1 MAKKKPV
8 NPWTV
13 NGNDIY
19 YRGELA
25 ARMTSVM
32 GDDVVLSVM
41 SKFMRIAQEDNDR
54 LMLAIN
60 ERQSQY
66 IPPSMGFTLH

>member
-8 NPWTV
+8 NPWAV
-13 NGNDIY
+13 QGDDIY

-32 GDDVVLSVM
+32 GDDIVLSVI

-54 LMLAIN
+54 LMQAIN
-60 ERQSQY
+60 ERQAQY
-66 IPPSMGFTLH
+66 VPPSMGYTIH